1 MRKTKKFAAILL
13 LALILSSSFSV
24 LPVSAAT
31 FVNDTAVVSS
41 DESLISGDYEYSVL
55 ADGTVEITQYLG
67 SDTNVI
73 VPENIAGRTVSKIT
87 YAFSECSFIKNIVI
101 PNGVT
106 EIGSYTFR
114 ECTSLH
120 SIKIPDSVKI
130 IGYYT
135 FENCVS
141 LSEITLPKQ
150 LKEIGTA
157 VFKNCSSLKKVVIPD
172 TVTTIREG
180 AFEECT
186 NLSDIIIPD
195 TVNVIESAAFWNTKW
210 LNNKPDGLII
220 INDILYSYKG
230 EMPQNTNINVPS
242 NINYISSQAF
252 SGYENLQS
260 VNISDNVTE
269 IGKYAFLNCSSL
281 KSVKL
286 SNSIRKISQGAFMGC
301 SSLTNISIP
310 NNVNTIEASAFLA
323 CTSLKSITIP
333 ASVTEIKRQPL
344 GYDYL
349 DAKIEDFKI
358 YGYKNTAA
366 ETYAK
371 ENGFEFISLGEQILT
386 GDANQDGTVNIK
398 DVTYLQMH
406 IAGNKNTD
414 GSPLIDETNKQLFDS
429 IDMNNDGKLT
439 VNDVTALQTYLAQN
453 N

>member
-13 LALILSSSFSV
+13 SALILSSSFSA

-31 FVNDTAVVSS
+31 IGNDTTVVSS

-73 VPENIAGRTVSKIT
+73 VPENIASRTVSKII
-87 YAFSECSFIKNIVI
+87 YAFSECSFLKSIVI

-106 EIGSYTFR
+106 EIGSQAFR
-114 ECTSLH
+114 ECTSLQ

-130 IGYYT
+130 IDYYT

-150 LKEIGTA
+150 LKEIGSA

-310 NNVNTIEASAFLA
+310 DNVNTIETSAFLA

-439 VNDVTALQTYLAQN
+439 VNDVTALQTYLTQN